1 MGHDGA
7 GLRGVFE
14 KEGHAQSSVSKNS
27 GGWAAGFVASRIWSP
42 FALRQNYPE
51 YWAML
56 LAWDKESPRT
66 FKPNCTVEDL
76 EQRFSWEDRQ
86 MKLTAFI

>member
-14 KEGHAQSSVSKNS
+14 KRDMLNPLYQKIP
-27 GGWAAGFVASRIWSP
+27 AAGLLVLWQAESGSP
-42 FALRQNYPE
+42 FVLRQNYPE

-76 EQRFSWEDRQ
+76 EQRFFPGKIGR
-86 MKLTAFI
+86 